1 MSIKKIKKLEA
12 YLEQV
17 DEKILFDMAVSAV
30 GCWDGKTAIT
40 MEELMKKHNIDT
52 AEVEAA
58 MENLEI
64 E

>member
-1 MSIKKIKKLEA
+1 M
-12 YLEQV
+12 
-17 DEKILFDMAVSAV
+17 LFDMAVSAV
-30 GCWDGKTAIT
+30 GCWDGKAAIT

-58 MENLEI
+58 MENLEF